1 MALGGNYSDQGGIGK
16 PQTSYT
22 FPNWVTSIRSF
33 QSPTDL
39 VIQRGTCNVTK
50 LCD

>member
-1 MALGGNYSDQGGIGK
+1 MSFRENYADQGGIVK
-16 PQTSYT
+16 LQTSYT

-39 VIQRGTCNVTK
+39 VIQKGTCNVTK